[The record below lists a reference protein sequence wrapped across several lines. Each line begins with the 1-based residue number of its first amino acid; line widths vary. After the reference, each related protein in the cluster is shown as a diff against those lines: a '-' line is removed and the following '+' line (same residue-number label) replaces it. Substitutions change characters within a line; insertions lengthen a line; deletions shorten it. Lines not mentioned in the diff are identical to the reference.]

1 MTVKYSKKKY
11 NVNDIEKENVNMPCT
26 SQSLPKTQYVDD
38 ELKFSPDKVRI
49 NDNVIVR
56 YYQRKQLKYYVGFI
70 LEVLKK
76 DDEFLYKVR
85 FLKTVITPKLKF
97 LLTRKNDIDIV
108 PADSIVKTVSLLFV
122 ENNEYLLQDNFDTVY
137 FT

>member
-1 MTVKYSKKKY
+1 
-11 NVNDIEKENVNMPCT
+11 MPCT
-26 SQSLPKTQYVDD
+26 SQSLPKTHVDD

-56 YYQRKQLKYYVGFI
+56 YYQRKQWKYYVGFI

-85 FLKTVITPKLKF
+85 FLKTVVTPKLKF

-108 PADSIVKTVSLLFV
+108 LL
-122 ENNEYLLQDNFDTVY
+122 EDNFDTVY